1 MIVSISRELGAGGE
15 TVGTAVAQALGA
27 ALLDERAIIAELS
40 RREGFSREQLAE
52 RIERPPSLGQSILL
66 DLARAVAMLP
76 VSADVRL
83 PEETIIENVRALV
96 FEYADKGHV
105 VVIGHGGRSLLGW
118 RPPNVRVLALLLQAG
133 RTWRVARLAEA
144 LGIDRAEAE
153 RRIARVDDARLR
165 YQKHFFASDAYDSRQ
180 YDLVLNTEALGLELA
195 VAVATRVAS
204 ALAS

>member
-15 TVGTAVAQALGA
+15 TVGTAVAHALGA

-118 RPPNVRVLALLLQAG
+118 RPPNVRVLAPPDRIAG
-133 RTWRVARLAEA
+133 CRRHPTRRSASDSAGEHRRRARFGARPRR
-144 LGIDRAEAE
+144 DRSPAPQPGE
-153 RRIARVDDARLR
+153 RRASCGPPGARAPRPS
-165 YQKHFFASDAYDSRQ
+165 ASSWPSPSQRGSPQ
-180 YDLVLNTEALGLELA
+180 P
-195 VAVATRVAS
+195 
-204 ALAS
+204 